1 MPANCKNYSK
11 KCTYLQNN
19 TIFSRKFKYMPNSH
33 SSFLGHSPG
42 LFVLFA
48 TEMWERFS
56 FYGMKA
62 LLIYYLTKYHLFT
75 DEAGNLLVGSYA
87 AMVYAFPVIGGYIA
101 DKYLGYRKAV
111 VLGGILLVLGHLG
124 MAFEGTAATRGEDGL
139 VIQDEFALQVFYFS
153 MALIIVGVGFLKGN
167 ISSIVGTLYEEGD
180 DKRDSGFTI
189 FYMGINLGSFLSTLL
204 CGYLG
209 ETYGWNYGFGAAG
222 IGMIL
227 GLIVFINGQK
237 YFEGKAEAPDPQ
249 FLKTKKIPGLTNENL
264 IYLLAILGVFVSW
277 SVVQSH
283 TIVEMILISASIAAL
298 LRIVYYAATEATEI
312 ERDRLIVLTVL
323 IVFSVIFWAL
333 FEQAYTSMNLF
344 ADRVIDRTVGGEELP
359 ASWFLSLNAMFIII
373 FAPVFAWVWVRLDQ
387 MHANPNPI
395 IKFALGI
402 ILAGL
407 GFGFLVL
414 GCKDVNEAGKVA
426 PLFLVIAY
434 MFHSWGELCLSPVG
448 LSSVTKLSPVKIVG
462 FMMGV
467 WFLATAGAE
476 YIAGLLASIASI
488 DTSAPNE
495 GNGAVSAYQNLYN
508 ILFYMGLIFGGVLL
522 AMAPFLKKLLHEK
535 NHLSTK

>member
-1 MPANCKNYSK
+1 
-11 KCTYLQNN
+11 
-19 TIFSRKFKYMPNSH
+19 MPNSETK
-33 SSFLGHSPG
+33 FLGHSPG

-75 DEAGNLLVGSYA
+75 DEAGNILVGSYA

-124 MAFEGTAATRGEDGL
+124 MAYEGSAAVRSESGVVT
-139 VIQDEFALQVFYFS
+139 QDHLALQVFYFS

-189 FYMGINLGSFLSTLL
+189 FYMGINLGSFLATLL

-222 IGMIL
+222 IGMIF
-227 GLIVFINGQK
+227 GLIVFIRGQK
-237 YFEGKAEAPDPQ
+237 YFDGKAESPDPA
-249 FLKTKKIPGLTNENL
+249 FLRSSVFGGINNELL
-264 IYLLAILGVFVSW
+264 IYILAIVGVIISW

-283 TIVEMILISASIAAL
+283 KIVEMILIGASIAAL
-298 LRIVYYAATEATEI
+298 VRIIYYATTQATKI

-323 IVFSVIFWAL
+323 IIFSVIFWAL

-344 ADRVIDRTVGGEELP
+344 ADRVIDRTVGGKELP
-359 ASWFLSLNAMFIII
+359 ASWFLSLNALFIIV
-373 FAPVFAWVWVRLDQ
+373 FAPVFAWVWVKLDKFN
-387 MHANPNPI
+387 ANPNAI
-395 IKFALGI
+395 IKFGLGI
-402 ILAGL
+402 VMAGI

-414 GCKDVNEAGKVA
+414 GCKDINEAGKVA
-426 PLFLVIAY
+426 PVFLVMAY

-488 DTSAPNE
+488 DTSSGVE
-495 GNGAVSAYQNLYN
+495 SEGAVSAYENLYN
-508 ILFYMGLIFGGVLL
+508 MLFYMGLIFGAILLL
-522 AMAPFLKKLLHEK
+522 ASPFLKKLLHEK
-535 NHLSTK
+535 HN